1 MRVATAKQ
9 VASLLQRTIRSLQNM
24 EKNNIGPKPFRLNKS
39 VLYDLDEVEA
49 YLAKLKKDQSKKQS

>member
-9 VASLLQRTIRSLQNM
+9 VAELLQRTVRSLQNM
-24 EKNNIGPKPFRLNKS
+24 ERQGIGPKPFRLNKS

-49 YLAKLKKDQSKKQS
+49 YLAKLKKDRNKKVV